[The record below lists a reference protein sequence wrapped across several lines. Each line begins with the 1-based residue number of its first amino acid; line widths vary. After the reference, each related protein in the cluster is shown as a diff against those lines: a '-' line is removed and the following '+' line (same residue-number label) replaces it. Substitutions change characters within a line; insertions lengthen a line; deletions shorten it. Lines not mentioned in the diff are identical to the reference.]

1 MAKIIFLKP
10 GQKSMK
16 KVSKFKKRAI
26 KCVLYMSLLSNMAL
40 IYYILTNIN
49 VG

>member
-10 GQKSMK
+10 GQKSRKRKYRIRK
-16 KVSKFKKRAI
+16 KMAKV
-26 KCVLYMSLLSNMAL
+26 VLLFSLFSNAFL

-49 VG
+49 V